1 MNLSLGCLKTNTVC
15 ASSSRTV
22 KTWVSRKG
30 EGSVKNS
37 VDLGSIPALFI
48 SCVIL
53 EQRLYLSELRVYV
66 CERGAIIPTSMG
78 NNFIRVK

>member
-1 MNLSLGCLKTNTVC
+1 MNLSLGCLKNNTVC
-15 ASSSRTV
+15 ASYSRTV
-22 KTWVSRKG
+22 KTWVYRKS

-53 EQRLYLSELRVYV
+53 EQCLYLSEIRFYV
-66 CERGAIIPTSMG
+66 CECGAINSYLDG
-78 NNFIRVK
+78 